1 MESREK
7 VLKDEAVEVVEAAI
21 KRHEDFDKTIKAQAS
36 EDKINNLKQFANQL
50 TAASDESVKE
60 TQNLQSKSQKHQA
73 SVAELAA
80 NTDRIQS
87 IIGMGK
93 GAIIELN
100 KTADEFIENNMFGVY
115 NIKETRNTINDRF
128 QKVRNQSDGRRQ
140 CLQEASTV
148 HQFICDLE
156 DEETQIR
163 YNKSF
168 YYFDLNCQNLHRK
181 HKHFDV
187 DLETHEPNVKN
198 IQQLGAQLTHE
209 VGNPDIERKSADL
222 IGHWDSLK
230 QATNERTKK
239 LDEFI
244 TYHDWAS
251 SLNEEN
257 PWIKERLHIMNNP
270 GTGTTL
276 VFVQALQK
284 KHESFESD
292 FIVQNE
298 RCQEIL
304 QQGHRLVEQN
314 NHLSPQI
321 NKGMNYLQDTLNR
334 LETDAN
340 RHKHRLVE
348 DAALLPFMWKADVVE
363 IWIVCR
369 LFLSTW
375 SSPNLENQTTYQ
387 CACLLGHTDIVQ
399 CILNTGIPPD
409 QSYPGGNS
417 MSTMRG
423 AFLFACQ
430 SRSMPTITALLN
442 AGAAVDKL
450 GSCSLS
456 YANSF
461 FPGIHAFGSSSYNLS
476 AA

>member
-1 MESREK
+1 M
-7 VLKDEAVEVVEAAI
+7 I
-21 KRHEDFDKTIKAQAS
+21 K
-36 EDKINNLKQFANQL
+36 KQQL
-50 TAASDESVKE
+50 LEND
-60 TQNLQSKSQKHQA
+60 
-73 SVAELAA
+73 
-80 NTDRIQS
+80 I
-87 IIGMGK
+87 

-168 YYFDLNCQNLHRK
+168 YYFDLNCFFFVSKEKKLLITSDDYGRNFNQGQNLHRK

-187 DLETHEPNVKN
+187 DLETHEPNVQN

-270 GTGTTL
+270 

-348 DAALLPFMWKADVVE
+348 
-363 IWIVCR
+363 
-369 LFLSTW
+369 
-375 SSPNLENQTTYQ
+375 
-387 CACLLGHTDIVQ
+387 
-399 CILNTGIPPD
+399 
-409 QSYPGGNS
+409 
-417 MSTMRG
+417 
-423 AFLFACQ
+423 
-430 SRSMPTITALLN
+430 
-442 AGAAVDKL
+442 
-450 GSCSLS
+450 
-456 YANSF
+456 
-461 FPGIHAFGSSSYNLS
+461 
-476 AA
+476 

>member
-1 MESREK
+1 M
-7 VLKDEAVEVVEAAI
+7 I
-21 KRHEDFDKTIKAQAS
+21 K
-36 EDKINNLKQFANQL
+36 KQQL
-50 TAASDESVKE
+50 LEND
-60 TQNLQSKSQKHQA
+60 
-73 SVAELAA
+73 
-80 NTDRIQS
+80 I
-87 IIGMGK
+87 

-163 YNKSF
+163 YNKSSF

-321 NKGMNYLQDTLNR
+321 NKVD
-334 LETDAN
+334 
-340 RHKHRLVE
+340 

-363 IWIVCR
+363 SWI
-369 LFLSTW
+369 
-375 SSPNLENQTTYQ
+375 
-387 CACLLGHTDIVQ
+387 
-399 CILNTGIPPD
+399 
-409 QSYPGGNS
+409 
-417 MSTMRG
+417 
-423 AFLFACQ
+423 
-430 SRSMPTITALLN
+430 
-442 AGAAVDKL
+442 
-450 GSCSLS
+450 
-456 YANSF
+456 
-461 FPGIHAFGSSSYNLS
+461 
-476 AA
+476 